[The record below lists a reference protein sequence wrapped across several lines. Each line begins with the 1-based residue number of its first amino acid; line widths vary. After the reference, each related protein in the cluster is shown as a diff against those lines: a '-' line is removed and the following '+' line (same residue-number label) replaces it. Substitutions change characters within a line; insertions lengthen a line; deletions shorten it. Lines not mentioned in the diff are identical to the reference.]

1 MLRFTYH
8 GYSCADA
15 PLIGTGYRSGWSDF
29 TSAFRWTSDA
39 LYRWDTFPIPFPSPQ
54 NALRV
59 GPMAASA
66 LMNAMIGAA
75 RNAGAW
81 ELAKARPEC

>member
-1 MLRFTYH
+1 
-8 GYSCADA
+8 
-15 PLIGTGYRSGWSDF
+15 
-29 TSAFRWTSDA
+29 
-39 LYRWDTFPIPFPSPQ
+39 
-54 NALRV
+54 
-59 GPMAASA
+59 MAASA